1 MKIKGRIFLLDDDE
15 LIITMLSRALKNEG
29 FDTQVQTSGQDIIEK
44 IEAWHPDLVMLD
56 INLGE
61 SKNGL
66 DILGEIK
73 QNLDDTQVV
82 MLTGDDT
89 AETAIKAMKIGAADY
104 LTKPFNVDEVIMV
117 IKGVLEKSKLKDEVR
132 YLRKTQLDNVH
143 QQMVGES
150 PAVKEILAQAN
161 KIAAAG
167 VPTILITGE
176 SGTGKEVLARNIHN
190 WIYQEEEEQND
201 GIPYIAV
208 NCTALPDNLIES
220 ELFGHTKWAFTDAK
234 TDKKGMFELADGG
247 TILLDEIGD
256 MRSDL
261 QSKFLRVLENR
272 SVRRLGGKV
281 DLPVEVTVI
290 ATTNRDLKEA
300 VAIKEFRE
308 DLFFRLSTFAL
319 HLPPLR
325 ERRED
330 IPLLA
335 QYFLNFF
342 SQKYTKKNIRGFTA
356 EAEKLMQEYNWPGN
370 VRELKNVVERCVVLE
385 NKELLSTE
393 FLPLELCGDHRNTFP
408 FVERRKTAKLILPEN
423 GLSLEE
429 VEKDLI
435 KQALA
440 RANNNQTKAAK
451 LLNISYDSLRYQV
464 KKFNLA

>member
-15 LIITMLSRALKNEG
+15 LIVTMLARALRNEG
-29 FDTQVQTSGQDIIEK
+29 FETQVHTSGNDALEK
-44 IEAWHPDLVMLD
+44 IESWHPDLVMLD

-61 SKNGL
+61 EQNGL
-66 DILGEIK
+66 DILSDIK
-73 QNLDDTQVV
+73 SNLETQVV

-89 AETAIKAMKIGAADY
+89 AETAIRAMKIGAADY
-104 LTKPFNVDEVIMV
+104 LTKPFNVDEVTLV
-117 IKGVLEKSKLKDEVR
+117 IRGILERSKLKDEVK
-132 YLRKTQLDNVH
+132 YLRKSQLDYVH
-143 QQMVGES
+143 HEMVGTS
-150 PAVKEILAQAN
+150 PAISEILENA
-161 KIAAAG
+161 KTIASAG

-176 SGTGKEVLARNIHN
+176 SGTGKEVLARNIHHWLHLDQKEN
-190 WIYQEEEEQND
+190 SE
-201 GIPYIAV
+201 GVPYIAV

-256 MRSDL
+256 MRPDL

-281 DLPVEVTVI
+281 DLPVEVNVI
-290 ATTNRDLKEA
+290 ATTNRDLKKA
-300 VAIKEFRE
+300 VAEKEFRE
-308 DLFFRLSTFAL
+308 DLFFRLSTFSL

-325 ERRED
+325 ERRDD

-335 QYFLNFF
+335 RYFLIFF
-342 SQKYTKKNIRGFTA
+342 CQKYTKKNINGFTP
-356 EAEKLMQEYNWPGN
+356 EAEKLLQDYNWPGN

-385 NKELLSTE
+385 KKEQVSCD
-393 FLPLELCGDHRNTFP
+393 FLPLEMSGYTRTTYP
-408 FVERRKTAKLILPEN
+408 FVERRKNAKLILSEK

-440 RANNNQTKAAK
+440 LANNNQTKAAK